1 MEPSNFGKL
10 KHNYFF
16 VALFLLLLVFVSMQ
30 LYLLTNEGTKGE
42 ELNSIRVEQNQIQV
56 ENEMLKAK
64 VMQLRSNQMV
74 LTGLEQ
80 RAVVEQKSLTVI
92 DPEKFNIAAQ
102 N

>member
-1 MEPSNFGKL
+1 
-10 KHNYFF
+10 
-16 VALFLLLLVFVSMQ
+16 MQ
-30 LYLLTNEGTKGE
+30 LYLLTSEGTKGQ

-80 RAVVEQKSLTVI
+80 RATVEQKSLTVI